1 MNTQFLDIRLT
12 EAGITIGPVLLVPCG
27 SQVAS
32 LYQLL
37 GVPDR
42 ILPMLYKELTI
53 NNLYL
58 YDMLGVRFW
67 AKQEVVSELQLVL
80 ETTPR
85 ETFPTQAFKGGIY
98 YQNCLLPIPISG
110 TVFQQGLL
118 PGFVQNDDRL
128 HYGQVVFEHKTATG
142 KYVVLINSTTG
153 NVEYI
158 SIS

>member
-12 EAGITIGPVLLVPCG
+12 EAGITIGPVLLVPYG

-37 GVPDR
+37 GAPDR
-42 ILPMLYKELTI
+42 ILPMFYKEQPI

-58 YDMLGVRFW
+58 YDMLGIRFW

-85 ETFPTQAFKGGIY
+85 ETFPTKAFKGGIY
-98 YQNCLLPIPISG
+98 YQNRLLPILISG
-110 TVFQQGLL
+110 TVSQQGLL
-118 PGFVQNDDRL
+118 PGFIQNDDRL
-128 HYGQVVFEHKTATG
+128 QYGQVVFEHKTATS
-142 KYVVLINSTTG
+142 KYVVLISSTTG